1 MGFTLKYLLFIRTQG
16 EHYTHFPQVVSTLT
30 QAISALSVIQKWS
43 IIVNISKQ
51 RYKHELRATKK
62 AKDFLHIKD
71 TLQAS
76 VDPPG
81 RRDTHPF

>member
-1 MGFTLKYLLFIRTQG
+1 MSRIGQTDYGFYTKIFTIYTYEG
-16 EHYTHFPQVVSTLT
+16 EHYTHFPLVVSTLT

-62 AKDFLHIKD
+62 TKDFLHIKD
-71 TLQAS
+71 TL
-76 VDPPG
+76 
-81 RRDTHPF
+81 